1 MTKTQW
7 TKTLWTTRLAAV
19 VAAGVFGTIG
29 CASSGS
35 KIADDPMGAPV
46 AKSATPAEATPTPPA
61 PAAMLSLSGPVY
73 FDTDRSA
80 LRLDTR
86 KALRES
92 AEKIQQ
98 HPEWGTLTIEGHCDE
113 RGSDEY
119 NLALGER
126 RAAKVRQY
134 LKDLGVDG
142 KRLDIVSYG
151 ETQPAARGHD
161 ESSWKLN
168 RRSEI
173 EADARHAS
181 TH

>member
-1 MTKTQW
+1 M
-7 TKTLWTTRLAAV
+7 RLAAV
-19 VAAGVFGTIG
+19 VVAGVFGTIG

-35 KIADDPMGAPV
+35 KIADDPMDSPV
-46 AKSATPAEATPTPPA
+46 AKSATPAEVT
-61 PAAMLSLSGPVY
+61 PAAPEPATKVSLAGPVY
-73 FDTDRSA
+73 FDTDRSE

-86 KALRES
+86 KALSES

-126 RAAKVRQY
+126 RAAKVQQY
-134 LKDLGVDG
+134 LKDLGVDA
-142 KRLDIVSYG
+142 KRLETVSYG
-151 ETQPAARGHD
+151 ETKPAARGHD

-173 EADARHAS
+173 EAGLRHAS
-181 TH
+181 TY

>member
-7 TKTLWTTRLAAV
+7 TTKLAAV

-35 KIADDPMGAPV
+35 KIADDPVDSPV
-46 AKSATPAEATPTPPA
+46 ANSETPPA
-61 PAAMLSLSGPVY
+61 TKPAPAEKQSLSGPIY
-73 FDTDRSA
+73 FDTDRSE
-80 LRLDTR
+80 LRMD
-86 KALRES
+86 AREELKSS
-92 AEKIQQ
+92 AEAIQQ

-126 RAAKVRQY
+126 RAAKVKQY
-134 LKDLGVDG
+134 LKDLGVES
-142 KRLDIVSYG
+142 KRLDTVSYG
-151 ETQPAARGHD
+151 ETKPAVRGHE

-173 EADARHAS
+173 AVEDRHAS
-181 TH
+181 MN